1 MKKIPRIISKVY
13 QVDMHTSCPFKNI
26 FKGISEPNYITFVNS
41 DIHNK
46 MAGINIDILTML
58 FLLSL

>member
-1 MKKIPRIISKVY
+1 MSKVY

-41 DIHNK
+41 DIHDKNGRNK
-46 MAGINIDILTML
+46 H
-58 FLLSL
+58 

>member
-1 MKKIPRIISKVY
+1 MTKVY

-26 FKGISEPNYITFVNS
+26 FKGISESNYITFVNS

-46 MAGINIDILTML
+46 MAGMSIDILTML

>member
-1 MKKIPRIISKVY
+1 MKKKPRIISKVY
-13 QVDMHTSCPFKNI
+13 HFDMHTSCPFKNI
-26 FKGISEPNYITFVNS
+26 IKGTSEPNYITFVNS

-46 MAGINIDILTML
+46 MAGINIDTLTML